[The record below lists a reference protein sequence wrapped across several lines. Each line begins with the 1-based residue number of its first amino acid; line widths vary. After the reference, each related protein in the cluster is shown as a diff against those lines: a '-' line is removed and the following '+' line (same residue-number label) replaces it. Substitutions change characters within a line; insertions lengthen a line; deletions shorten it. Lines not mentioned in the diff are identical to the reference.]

1 MEEGQSSSTKLIQ
14 RIQDRNPYSCNI
26 KNKFDTETG
35 AAKNVSEVL
44 LYKVGELFS
53 LVKRFSV
60 CNYYLIIDFSCM

>member
-14 RIQDRNPYSCNI
+14 RIQDRNPNSCNI

-44 LYKVGELFS
+44 LYKVEELFF
-53 LVKRFSV
+53 LV
-60 CNYYLIIDFSCM
+60 